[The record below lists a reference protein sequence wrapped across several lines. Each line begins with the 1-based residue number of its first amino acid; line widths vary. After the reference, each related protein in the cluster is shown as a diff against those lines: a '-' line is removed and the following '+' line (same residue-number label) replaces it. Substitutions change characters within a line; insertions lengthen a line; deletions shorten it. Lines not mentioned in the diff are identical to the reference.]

1 MKNVLITGGAGDIA
15 RAIKDKLESTGDYH
29 VDNPSKEE
37 LDVSNMASVMAYLQN
52 RNVDIL
58 INNAGFIEP
67 SNIAESSL
75 QTEQYSIAVNL
86 LGVWYCTHAVLQKNQ
101 DAKILNIGSSA
112 GSKPR
117 ASWSNYCAAKA
128 AVIMATKCW
137 AQEGIWAVCLSPGRT
152 ATKMRKQLFPNE
164 DIDTL
169 LSVED
174 FAQVVVHAIN
184 GAFEL
189 GSNIDVTRQNVHAIL
204 AQPTYTETPSVISQQ
219 MKSKTITI
227 KTEKQFTPL
236 NEIVNRFI
244 QDEKGLGL
252 VHVFVKHTTCAIK
265 IIENE
270 ILLLSDI
277 DQYLA
282 KTFPKDANYS
292 HDILSIRDVP
302 INERV
307 NGFSHMRQLMFST
320 SETIPCLNGKM
331 NLGQWQTLFLIE
343 FDPIREREVVITYTS
358 DFMRG
363 GGAELDLVA
372 RFAPSKRALSSKV
385 ASLSSAQ
392 RNHSTSYIIH
402 NKSLTCI
409 PKMHVATK
417 PQNKS
422 SICLVIPKFS
432 IQNTSSLQRKTA

>member
-15 RAIKDKLESTGDYH
+15 RAIKERLESIGGYH
-29 VDNPSKEE
+29 VDNPTKEE
-37 LDVSNMASVMAYLQN
+37 LDVSNVASVASYLQN
-52 RNVDIL
+52 RDVDIL
-58 INNAGFIEP
+58 INNAGFIQA
-67 SNIAESSL
+67 SNLSESNL

-86 LGVWYCTHAVLQKNQ
+86 LGIWYCTHAVLQNNKN
-101 DAKILNIGSSA
+101 AKILNIGSSA

-117 ASWSNYCAAKA
+117 ASWSSYCAAKA

-137 AQEGIWAVCLSPGRT
+137 AQEGIWVVCLSPGRT

-164 DIDTL
+164 DINTL

-174 FAQVVVHAIN
+174 FAHVVVRAID
-184 GAFEL
+184 GAFEM
-189 GSNIDVTRQNVHAIL
+189 GSNIDVTRQNVQAIL
-204 AQPTYTETPSVISQQ
+204 AQSTYAENPCAIAQQ

-236 NEIVNRFI
+236 NEIVNQFI

-277 DQYLA
+277 DQYLS
-282 KTFPKDANYS
+282 KTFPKDANYC

-320 SETIPCLNGKM
+320 SETIPCLDGKM

-358 DFMRG
+358 DSTRRG
-363 GGAELDLVA
+363 GGL
-372 RFAPSKRALSSKV
+372 
-385 ASLSSAQ
+385 
-392 RNHSTSYIIH
+392 N
-402 NKSLTCI
+402 
-409 PKMHVATK
+409 
-417 PQNKS
+417 
-422 SICLVIPKFS
+422 
-432 IQNTSSLQRKTA
+432 